1 MSVLFGNLIS
11 SFVAIGQ
18 LHSGGTYITDEEL
31 QAIATNFRHNAS
43 LDALKLIYLGMS
55 RVSNAVLFD

>member
-18 LHSGGTYITDEEL
+18 LHSGSTYITDEDL
-31 QAIATNFRHNAS
+31 QAIAANFRHNAR
-43 LDALKLIYLGMS
+43 LDALKLMYLGMS
-55 RVSNAVLFD
+55 KLLNPVLFN

>member
-1 MSVLFGNLIS
+1 MTILFGNLIS

-18 LHSGGTYITDEEL
+18 LHSGSTYITDEDL
-31 QAIATNFRHNAS
+31 QAIAASFRHNAR

-55 RVSNAVLFD
+55 RLMNPVLFN